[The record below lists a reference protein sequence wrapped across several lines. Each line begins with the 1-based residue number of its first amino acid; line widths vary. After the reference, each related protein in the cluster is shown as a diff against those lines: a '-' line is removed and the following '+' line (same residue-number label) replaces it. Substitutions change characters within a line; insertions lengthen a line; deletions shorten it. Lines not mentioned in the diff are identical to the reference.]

1 MKIKDIIIVEAKK
14 GTLRPDLKSTLNRSN
29 KFATANDRFY
39 DLNRVMMAA
48 ASTNGINVPELDS
61 ESWIGRSNL
70 AMPFTKQE
78 DAMIKKACKAI
89 GTNITNLITTASHE
103 PNDTDKKSPV
113 IGYKGPK
120 RKS

>member
-1 MKIKDIIIVEAKK
+1 MKVKDIIIAESKK
-14 GTLRPDLKSTLNRSN
+14 GTLRSDLKSTLNRSN

-48 ASTNGINVPELDS
+48 ASTNGIDVPEMDS
-61 ESWIGRSNL
+61 ESWIGKSNL
-70 AMPFTKQE
+70 AMPFTKEE
-78 DAMIKKACKAI
+78 DAMIKKACKAAK
-89 GTNITNLITTASHE
+89 TNITNIVNTPSHE
-103 PNDTDKKSPV
+103 PKDTDNKSPV